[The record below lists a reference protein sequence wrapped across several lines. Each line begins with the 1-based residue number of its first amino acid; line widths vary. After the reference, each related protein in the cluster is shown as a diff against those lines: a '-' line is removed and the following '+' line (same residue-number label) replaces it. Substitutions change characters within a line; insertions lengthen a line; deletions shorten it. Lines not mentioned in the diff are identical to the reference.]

1 MRILRS
7 YSIEEDLV
15 EKLKSNNN
23 KSGLINNLL
32 REYFDKDDINQMNA
46 KQLET
51 ELEIRKMVREHKK
64 AMEALQSKKM
74 KQS

>member
-15 EKLKSNNN
+15 QKLESNNN

-32 REYFDKDDINQMNA
+32 REYFDKVDINKMNA

-51 ELEIRKMVREHKK
+51 ELEIIKMVREHKK
-64 AMEALQSKKM
+64 AMQ
-74 KQS
+74 